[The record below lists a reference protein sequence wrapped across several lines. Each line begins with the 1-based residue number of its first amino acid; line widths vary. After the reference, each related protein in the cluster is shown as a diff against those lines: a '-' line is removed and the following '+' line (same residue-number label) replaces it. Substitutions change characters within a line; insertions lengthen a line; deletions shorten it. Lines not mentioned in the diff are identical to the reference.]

1 MAVIIQEILFKWAWL
16 VFGQSRE
23 FHFQSECVL
32 FASDVGTCSRLN
44 WLVVMVQLIY
54 LTNALCAVALDL
66 DPMIMIMTEDIRSST
81 SSYSFDDKNSNQT
94 SLVHKYEYYYEY
106 YQTPGKD
113 DGEK

>member
-1 MAVIIQEILFKWAWL
+1 MGVACL
-16 VFGQSRE
+16 GQSRE

-66 DPMIMIMTEDIRSST
+66 DPMIMTEDIRSST

-106 YQTPGKD
+106 YQTPDKD
-113 DGEK
+113 DREK